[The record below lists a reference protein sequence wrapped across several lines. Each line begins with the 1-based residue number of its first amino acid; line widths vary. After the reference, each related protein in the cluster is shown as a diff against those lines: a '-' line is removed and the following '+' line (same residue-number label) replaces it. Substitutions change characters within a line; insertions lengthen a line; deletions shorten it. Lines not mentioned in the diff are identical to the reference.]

1 MSLTSCLAESHP
13 RTTDEERARLPLGA
27 GSFWGAHR
35 RAASALG
42 ITGALLLAAC
52 GPQASSQIG
61 GDVGNNG
68 GNGDGGGL
76 TGGEG
81 SGSCDVVATTAIGA
95 DDVSSLGFAPRVVF
109 DAVAGSR
116 TLPMR
121 WGGSES
127 WPANATLT
135 PEASE
140 TSVTVDIVIDEASA
154 QVEDRQVAEQS
165 CEGGCT
171 TPDIALGTGNSCGDR
186 ITFDATVVV
195 TSDNGALADTFPAK
209 FTAGSAH
216 FAEASIELTPGEL
229 TGSFDVTATGTS
241 LGDEELGNVKI
252 EQTTLSLAVAGG
264 TLSGKLTGLLTAS
277 NDQVAMAGGL
287 DIASFPIGAGCEQGQ
302 YLLDADGPLA
312 TSAQTALDSLT
323 DFSITWPGESA
334 ADLTLSHEVTRACLL
349 KDDWSPE
356 SVVLYTTTSAL
367 APEGGIDGDWAL
379 EAHVALAPSGEPS
392 EVQLLRQAY
401 LGSVYPG
408 ASFAADSGI
417 TALSVDPALSGT
429 FSFSINDDLTD
440 DLGATGELT
449 VIEVG
454 EAPDCSNQEP
464 TYEYDEDGNVVGA
477 SAPGCE
483 GTPFEE
489 LGSATIAAR

>member
-1 MSLTSCLAESHP
+1 M
-13 RTTDEERARLPLGA
+13 
-27 GSFWGAHR
+27 GSFPL
-35 RAASALG
+35 RASLAVLALG
-42 ITGALLLAAC
+42 FFTGC
-52 GPQASSQIG
+52 GTQAGSQIG
-61 GDVGNNG
+61 GDIGNDGGGNDGGEGTNNG
-68 GNGDGGGL
+68 G
-76 TGGEG
+76 E
-81 SGSCDVVATTAIGA
+81 SCEVVSSTAIGA

-121 WGGSES
+121 WGGSVT

-135 PEASE
+135 PEAGE

-154 QVEDRQVAEQS
+154 EVEDRKVKEPS

-171 TPDIALGTGNSCGDR
+171 TIDLDTGNNCADQ
-186 ITFDATVVV
+186 ITFEATVVV

-209 FTAGSAH
+209 FIASSAN
-216 FAEASIELTPGEL
+216 FAEARIELTPGEL
-229 TGSFDVTATGTS
+229 SGSFDVTATSTS

-252 EQTTLSLAVAGG
+252 EQTALSLAVAGG
-264 TLSGKLTGLLTAS
+264 TLSGKLTSLLTAS

-287 DIASFPIGAGCEQGQ
+287 DIASFPIDAGCEHGQ

-312 TSAQTALDSLT
+312 TSAQAALDSLT
-323 DFSITWPGESA
+323 DFRITWPGESA
-334 ADLTLSHEVTRACLL
+334 ADLTLAHEVTRACLM

-356 SVVLYTTTSAL
+356 GVVLTTTTSAL
-367 APEGGIDGDWAL
+367 APEGGIDGTWAL
-379 EAHVALAPSGEPS
+379 EAHVTLAPNGEPS
-392 EVQLLRQAY
+392 SIQLLRQAY
-401 LGSVYPG
+401 MVTTYPG
-408 ASFAADSGI
+408 ASFATDSGI
-417 TALSVDPALSGT
+417 SAISVDPAMSGT

-454 EAPDCSNQEP
+454 NAPDCSNQEP
-464 TYEYDEDGNVVGA
+464 TYEYDEDGNVVGGGT
-477 SAPGCE
+477 PGCE